1 MKIVIICNRSFA
13 MWHFRREL
21 VATLLN
27 CGHKVT
33 IYAPDNDRPHL
44 PDCVELFREM
54 GAEYI
59 IVPIYRFFNPIKDIQ
74 AFRQI
79 YKLLRQDKP
88 DLVFTMTVKP
98 NTFGV
103 LVAHWAGVRR
113 IAGLVCGAGYGF
125 ETGGTFKQK
134 LLRMCVQKLYR
145 WSGKYIN
152 RLWFLNHDDRNLF
165 VEKKIIKPEQAVV
178 IVSEGISLQDY
189 SLENI
194 TPEIISR
201 IRREFD
207 ADDET
212 VLVGCCPGR
221 NTWSKGVKEFVE
233 TARWAEKWN
242 TKVRFVLVGSPDPNS
257 PDNVPENYYHDI
269 PLLKS
274 VSFRTD
280 IKNVVAAMDILT
292 LPSYYREGVPRILLE
307 GAAMGK
313 PIVTTDN
320 VGCREA
326 VCDGVNGFLVP
337 PQNTEAFANAV
348 QKLVFDSNLRK
359 KFGEQSYNKAVN
371 EFDIHEINKRVI
383 AEVLELNEFISK

>member
-1 MKIVIICNRSFA
+1 MKIAIICNRSFA

-21 VATLLN
+21 IATLLN

-33 IYAPDNDRPHL
+33 IYAPDNDRP

-59 IVPIYRFFNPIKDIQ
+59 IVPIYRFFNPISDIK
-74 AFRQI
+74 AFGRL
-79 YKLLRQDKP
+79 YYLLRQEKP
-88 DLVFTMTVKP
+88 DIVFTMTVKP

-103 LVAHWAGVRR
+103 LIAHWAGVRR

-134 LLRMCVQKLYR
+134 LIRLGVKLLYQ
-145 WSGKYIN
+145 WSCKYIN
-152 RLWFLNHDDRNLF
+152 KLWFLNHDDRNLF
-165 VEKKIIKPEQAVV
+165 VEKKIVTSEQAVV
-178 IVSEGISLQDY
+178 IVSEGINLQDY
-189 SLENI
+189 AVANVLHKTI
-194 TPEIISR
+194 TQ
-201 IRREFD
+201 IRRELV
-207 ADDET
+207 ADNET
-212 VLVGCCPGR
+212 IIVGCCPGR

-242 TKVRFVLVGSPDPNS
+242 IKVRFVLVGSPDPNS
-257 PDNVPENYYHDI
+257 PDSVPENYYHDI

-274 VSFRTD
+274 VGFRTD
-280 IKNVVAAMDILT
+280 IKDVVATMDILT

-307 GAAMGK
+307 GLAMGK

-320 VGCREA
+320 VGCRET

-348 QKLVFDSNLRK
+348 KKLVFDSSLRK
-359 KFGEQSYNKAVN
+359 KFGEQSYNKAVK
-371 EFDIHEINKRVI
+371 EFNIHEINKRVI
-383 AEVLELNEFISK
+383 TEILELNEFIDK